1 MEPTI
6 LQREPAPVPLA
17 CVPGAIPVAERATH
31 FARIG
36 RLFGLEVRATH
47 DLPDGRVY
55 TFAAAAFDEIARWI
69 TLERRCCP
77 FLIFALE
84 LSPAED
90 ALRLRLT
97 GPAGTCAF
105 LDTEL
110 PTRSAGPTAT
120 HAIVP

>member
-17 CVPGAIPVAERATH
+17 CVPGAIPAAERATH
-31 FARIG
+31 FARIA
-36 RLFGLEVRATH
+36 RLFGGEVRATH
-47 DLPDGRVY
+47 DLPDGRAY
-55 TFAAAAFDEIARWI
+55 TFAADAFDEVARWV

-77 FLIFALE
+77 FLTFALE
-84 LSPAED
+84 LAPAED

-97 GPAGTCAF
+97 GPAGTRAF
-105 LDTEL
+105 LDAEL
-110 PTRSAGPTAT
+110 PTPSAGAIAT

>member
-6 LQREPAPVPLA
+6 LERGPAPVPLA
-17 CVPGAIPVAERATH
+17 CVPGAIPAAERATH

-36 RLFGLEVRATH
+36 WLFGAEVRATH
-47 DLPDGRVY
+47 ELPDGRAY
-55 TFAAAAFDEIARWI
+55 TFDADAFDEVARWV

-77 FLIFALE
+77 FLTFALE
-84 LSPAED
+84 LTPAAK

-97 GPAGTCAF
+97 GPAGTRAF

-110 PTRSAGPTAT
+110 PTSSAGSTAM
-120 HAIVP
+120 HASIP